1 MSGGANP
8 FGNLFGGL
16 GKGTAFG
23 RTPAPTVA
31 DFTTRK
37 WSQGKDY
44 MGKYNEDVVGGK
56 YAQGSSPH
64 GWKNPVGGMIFP
76 DKLAY
81 RIKPKVGPK
90 IYKEAAHL
98 KAKEQWQFKEDM
110 RQRKLAKMKELMDY
124 GAKDLNQKMTARRP
138 GATPQAR
145 SLVDSPMMPPNAA
158 VSIMDPEVKSLRDME
173 RKRYGR
179 RYG

>member
-1 MSGGANP
+1 MAGGGNP
-8 FGNLFGGL
+8 FGKLFGGL
-16 GKGTAFG
+16 GKGPAFG

-44 MGKYNEDVVGGK
+44 MGRYDRDIVGGE
-56 YAQGSSPH
+56 YADGSSPH
-64 GWKNPVGGMIFP
+64 GWKTAKGP

-90 IYKEAAHL
+90 VYKEAAHL

-110 RQRKLAKMKELMDY
+110 RQRKLAKMKQLMDY

-145 SLVDSPMMPPNAA
+145 SLVDSPMMPPSAA

>member
-8 FGNLFGGL
+8 FGKLFGGL
-16 GKGTAFG
+16 GKGPAFG
-23 RTPAPTVA
+23 GAPEPTVG
-31 DFTTRK
+31 DFTKTK
-37 WSQGKDY
+37 WGQSKDY
-44 MGKYNEDVVGGK
+44 MGSYNRDIVGGE
-56 YAQGSSPH
+56 YADGSSPH
-64 GWKNPVGGMIFP
+64 GWKTAKGP

-81 RIKPKVGPK
+81 RIKPKISKTYNKPGHL
-90 IYKEAAHL
+90 EAQ
-98 KAKEQWQFKEDM
+98 KQWQYKEDM
-110 RQRKLAKMKELMDY
+110 RNRKLAKMKELMDY

-138 GATPQAR
+138 GATPEAR
-145 SLVDSPMMPPNAA
+145 SLVDAPMMPPSAA

>member
-1 MSGGANP
+1 MANP
-8 FGNLFGGL
+8 HGVKGL
-16 GKGTAFG
+16 
-23 RTPAPTVA
+23 RRV
-31 DFTTRK
+31 R
-37 WSQGKDY
+37 
-44 MGKYNEDVVGGK
+44 
-56 YAQGSSPH
+56 
-64 GWKNPVGGMIFP
+64 
-76 DKLAY
+76 
-81 RIKPKVGPK
+81 PK
-90 IYKEAAHL
+90 ISRTYDEPGHL

-158 VSIMDPEVKSLRDME
+158 VNIMDPEIKSLRDME

>member
-8 FGNLFGGL
+8 FGKLFGGL
-16 GKGTAFG
+16 GKGPAFG
-23 RTPAPTVA
+23 GTSAPTVA
-31 DFTTRK
+31 DFTKRK
-37 WSQGKDY
+37 WSSGSQYTVDNPHALGKI
-44 MGKYNEDVVGGK
+44 
-56 YAQGSSPH
+56 SR
-64 GWKNPVGGMIFP
+64 
-76 DKLAY
+76 L
-81 RIKPKVGPK
+81 KPKVGPATYNK
-90 IYKEAAHL
+90 PGHLEAQ
-98 KAKEQWQFKEDM
+98 KQWQFKEDM

-124 GAKDLNQKMTARRP
+124 GAKDTNPKMTARRP
-138 GATPQAR
+138 GATPEAR

>member
-8 FGNLFGGL
+8 FGKLFGGL
-16 GKGTAFG
+16 GKGSAFG
-23 RTPAPTVA
+23 GTPAPTVG
-31 DFTTRK
+31 DFTKTK
-37 WSQGKDY
+37 WGQGP
-44 MGKYNEDVVGGK
+44 DVRTEI
-56 YAQGSSPH
+56 SPH
-64 GWKNPVGGMIFP
+64 RDIYGEDTIGRYQIGNLPKRTTP
-76 DKLAY
+76 KLTKTY
-81 RIKPKVGPK
+81 NKPG
-90 IYKEAAHL
+90 HL

>member
-8 FGNLFGGL
+8 FGKLFGGL
-16 GKGTAFG
+16 GKGPAFG
-23 RTPAPTVA
+23 GAPAPTVA
-31 DFTTRK
+31 DFTKRK
-37 WSQGKDY
+37 WSQGP
-44 MGKYNEDVVGGK
+44 DVRTEI
-56 YAQGSSPH
+56 SPH
-64 GWKNPVGGMIFP
+64 RDIYGEDSIGRYQIGNLPK
-76 DKLAY
+76 
-81 RIKPKVGPK
+81 RTTPKVGPK
-90 IYKEAAHL
+90 VYKEAAHL

-145 SLVDSPMMPPNAA
+145 SLVDSPMMPPSAA